1 MKSRVFTVDGT
12 PVEIV
17 AAEPT
22 NRTALI
28 HVAGNN
34 IVYLGGSDVTTA
46 NGLTTEKNAVPLT
59 VEIPAGQSLYALA
72 ANGFTETLRV
82 LVQGD

>member
-1 MKSRVFTVDGT
+1 MKSRVYTVDGT
-12 PVEIV
+12 AVEIV
-17 AAEPT
+17 APEPA
-22 NRTALI
+22 NRTVLI

-46 NGLTTEKNAVPLT
+46 NGLTTEKNAVPIQ
-59 VEIPAGQSLYALA
+59 VIVPAGESLWALA
-72 ANGFTETLRV
+72 ANGATETLRV

>member
-12 PVEIV
+12 AVEIV
-17 AAEPT
+17 ATEPT

-34 IVYLGGSDVTTA
+34 IVYIGGSDVTTA
-46 NGLTTEKNAVPLT
+46 NGLSTEKGAVPLT
-59 VEIPAGQSLYALA
+59 VEIPAGETLWALA
-72 ANGFTETLRV
+72 ANGATETLRV